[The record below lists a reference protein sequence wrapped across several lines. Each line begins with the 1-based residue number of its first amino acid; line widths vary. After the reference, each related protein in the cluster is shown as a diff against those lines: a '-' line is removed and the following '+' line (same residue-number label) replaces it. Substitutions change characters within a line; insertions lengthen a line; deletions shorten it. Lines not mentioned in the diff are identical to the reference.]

1 MAQIIDLAAKTA
13 TDRVYRDLLAETLQ
27 RLDAAADMLMED
39 LVNLAMHGPWRE
51 WSDAQQTGAVANIG
65 EEALADC
72 GDPRIVEL
80 TQALRKLR
88 EASEAVRGMARP
100 QH

>member
-1 MAQIIDLAAKTA
+1 MAQIIDLAAKA
-13 TDRVYRDLLAETLQ
+13 ASDRLYSDLLAETLQ

-51 WSDAQQTGAVANIG
+51 WSDAQQTGAIANIS

-80 TQALRKLR
+80 ALTIGRMR
-88 EASEAVRGMARP
+88 EALETVRGTSGS
-100 QH
+100 QG